1 MKLDLLA
8 IGAHPDDIELS
19 CGGTILKHVSLG
31 YTVGILDLTRGELG
45 TRGSAELRTLE
56 AMEGAK
62 LLGVKFRDQLTLRD
76 GFFVVDEANM
86 LPIISKIR
94 EYQPEIILANAL
106 EDRHPDHGRA
116 AKLVHDACFF
126 SGLIKIETL
135 DNHGK
140 IQKPWRPKS
149 VYHYIQDR
157 ALKPDIVFDISEFV
171 EQKHAAIMAFK
182 SQFFDPTNTQPQTP
196 ISSADYLNALRGKD
210 SVYGRYIGASY
221 GEGFNVQRV
230 VGVKNL
236 FDLM

>member
-1 MKLDLLA
+1 MKLDILA

-31 YTVGILDLTRGELG
+31 YKVGILDLTRGELG

-56 AMEGAK
+56 AADGAK
-62 LLGVKFRDQLTLRD
+62 LLGAAFREQLTMRD
-76 GFFVVDEANM
+76 GFFEINEDHIKQIAQ
-86 LPIISKIR
+86 KIR
-94 EYQPEIILANAL
+94 QYQPEIVLANAI

-116 AKLVHDACFF
+116 AKLVHDACFYA
-126 SGLIKIETL
+126 GLSKIETR
-135 DNHGK
+135 DSDGN

-157 ALKPDIVFDISEFV
+157 ALKPDIVFDISDFV

-182 SQFFDPTNTQPQTP
+182 SQFYDPTNTEPQTP
-196 ISSADYLNALRGKD
+196 ISSADFLNALRGKD

-221 GEGFNVQRV
+221 GEGFNINRV

>member
-1 MKLDLLA
+1 MKLDILA
-8 IGAHPDDIELS
+8 IGAHPDDVELN

-31 YTVGILDLTRGELG
+31 YAVAILDLTRGELG

-56 AMEGAK
+56 ATNGAK
-62 LLGVKFRDQLTLRD
+62 LLGVKFREQLSLRD
-76 GFFVVDEANM
+76 GFFAVDEQNM

-94 EYQPEIILANAL
+94 EHQPEIILANAL
-106 EDRHPDHGRA
+106 DDRHPDHGRG
-116 AKLVHDACFF
+116 AKLIHEACFF

-135 DNHGK
+135 DASGN
-140 IQKPWRPKS
+140 IQKPWRPKA

-157 ALKPDIVFDISEFV
+157 ALKPDLVFDISDFV
-171 EQKHAAIMAFK
+171 AQKHLAIMAYK
-182 SQFFDPTNTQPQTP
+182 SQFYDPTNTEPQTP
-196 ISSADYLNALRGKD
+196 ISSIDFLNALKGKD

-221 GEGFNVQRV
+221 GEGFNVSRV

>member
-1 MKLDLLA
+1 MDRPREK
-8 IGAHPDDIELS
+8 
-19 CGGTILKHVSLG
+19 
-31 YTVGILDLTRGELG
+31 R
-45 TRGSAELRTLE
+45 RT
-56 AMEGAK
+56 
-62 LLGVKFRDQLTLRD
+62 
-76 GFFVVDEANM
+76 
-86 LPIISKIR
+86 P
-94 EYQPEIILANAL
+94 
-106 EDRHPDHGRA
+106 GRA
-116 AKLVHDACFF
+116 SASAGARINLSPKGSDCLRVL
-126 SGLIKIETL
+126 GLNEVVYL
-135 DNHGK
+135 DH
-140 IQKPWRPKS
+140 